1 MPTKEYKMKVIL
13 LKDVKGSGKKG
24 DIVNVSDGYA
34 NNYLFRQGLAQP
46 ATAQNLNALEAKRSS
61 ELYKKEVALKE
72 AKELAEKLGT
82 VTVELTASVGVN
94 GKLFGALS
102 SQSIAEALEKAGIS
116 VDKKKI
122 VLDQPIKQTGNYS
135 VSVKLHPEVT
145 AKVNVAVSAKK

>member
-1 MPTKEYKMKVIL
+1 MKVIL

>member
-82 VTVELTASVGVN
+82 VTVELTASVGAN

-145 AKVNVAVSAKK
+145 AKVNVSVSAKK